1 MPSVPSTV
9 DVLIIG
15 SGLAGLR
22 VALSVAES
30 ARVRLV
36 TKARDHHS
44 NTNRAQGGI
53 AAVLGPDDRF
63 ELHVSDT
70 LRAGAG
76 LCHEDRVRAMVE
88 SAPRLIEGLLAVGMD
103 FDRGDDG
110 NYEMGREGGHSRR
123 RVVHSGDFTGRAV
136 EHAML
141 AAVRAHPSIQ
151 VLEDHF
157 AIDLLK
163 DEDGRVSGALVLDE
177 RRGEA
182 SVHRARFT
190 VIATGGSGKVYRY
203 TSNPDIATGDG
214 VAMSWRAG
222 ATVGNLEFE
231 QFHPTCLYHRDAKS
245 FLISEAVRGEGA
257 VLRTLDG
264 EAFMPRY
271 HELADLAP
279 RDVVARAIDTE
290 MKARGDDHV
299 LLDATVIPT
308 ELAARRFPNIRA
320 RCLEY
325 GIDLTRDML
334 PVVPAA
340 HYACGGVVADVTGA
354 SDLEGLFVVGEAAL
368 TGIHG
373 ANRLASNS
381 LLEALYFGE
390 AAAKEIARRLGQGS
404 YPVKSVVVPD
414 LGSGA
419 REPTPLQHDWGTARK
434 TMWNYVG
441 IQRTVDRL
449 KVAQRRMDDM
459 AEEAERAV
467 RNQRPSIDLLELRN
481 VTLLGSLVVRCASFR
496 HESRGLHALAEYPK
510 PDDAAFLGDT
520 CIRGPGK
527 AYLRPLK
534 ARQVHATRDSI

>member
-1 MPSVPSTV
+1 MRSLSSSV
-9 DVLIIG
+9 DVLVIG

-22 VALSVAES
+22 AALSLAKT

-53 AAVLGPDDRF
+53 AAVLGSDDDF
-63 ELHVSDT
+63 EFHVQDT
-70 LRAGAG
+70 LTAGAG
-76 LCHEDRVRAMVE
+76 LCHEGRVRAMVE

-103 FDRGDDG
+103 FDREEDG
-110 NYEMGREGGHSRR
+110 SYEMGREGGHSRR

-136 EHAML
+136 EHSML
-141 AAVRAHPSIQ
+141 AAVRAHPSVQ

-163 DEDGRVSGALVLDE
+163 DENGRVVGALVLNE
-177 RRGEA
+177 RTGEA
-182 SVHRARFT
+182 LANLASYT
-190 VIATGGSGKVYRY
+190 VVATGGSGKVYRY
-203 TSNPDIATGDG
+203 TTNPDIATGDG
-214 VAMSWRAG
+214 VAMAWRAG

-231 QFHPTCLYHRDAKS
+231 QFHPTCLYHPLAKS

-279 RDVVARAIDTE
+279 RDIVARAIDSE
-290 MKARGDDHV
+290 MKARGDKHV

-308 ELAARRFPNIRA
+308 ELASRRFPNIRA
-320 RCLEY
+320 RCMEY
-325 GIDLTRDML
+325 GIDLTRDMI

-340 HYACGGVVADVTGA
+340 HYACGGVVTDDQGA

-381 LLEALYFGE
+381 LLEALYYGE
-390 AAAKEIARRLGQGS
+390 RAAEEISRRLADES
-404 YPVKSVVVPD
+404 PKINSAIVPD

-419 REPTPLQHDWGTARK
+419 KEPTPLQHDWETARK

-441 IQRTVDRL
+441 IQRDLIRL
-449 KVAQRRMDDM
+449 EVAQRRMDEM
-459 AEEAERAV
+459 VTEAERSYRA
-467 RNQRPSIDLLELRN
+467 QRPSIDLLELRN
-481 VTLLGSLVVRCASFR
+481 VTLFGSLVVRCASFR
-496 HESRGLHALAEYPK
+496 KESRGLHALAQFPQRNDEQFSGDTHLRSGEEAHLCPLK
-510 PDDAAFLGDT
+510 GKKDDA
-520 CIRGPGK
+520 
-527 AYLRPLK
+527 
-534 ARQVHATRDSI
+534 TRNRV